1 MVVWHNFSSTMCY
14 LLNYFYDRSH
24 YVEES
29 YITRIEYGFDQHDV
43 EIIDTA
49 GQEQFHF
56 FRDSSLSKG
65 DGFLALFAINSVAS
79 WYELQELRSK
89 IVRDNDD
96 ESIPIVIIA
105 NKGVSYA
112 NIIVYS

>member
-1 MVVWHNFSSTMCY
+1 M
-14 LLNYFYDRSH
+14 
-24 YVEES
+24 
-29 YITRIEYGFDQHDV
+29 

-49 GQEQFHF
+49 GQEEFLS

-79 WYELQELRSK
+79 WYDLKDLRTK

-96 ESIPIVIIA
+96 DESVPMVIIA
-105 NKGVSYA
+105 NKSVSQMT
-112 NIIVYS
+112 